1 MPIRDIDEAVARA
14 LEELHGATVAEL
26 RQRWTAVYG
35 RPPRLRSKSDFLRR
49 ALAYEA
55 QAKLLGGLSATTRR
69 RLRRLAEGKPNS
81 ASATRASARLKPGT
95 RLLREWQGE
104 PHHVTVL
111 EEGFEYRGQ
120 RYASL
125 SVIARHITGT
135 RWSGP
140 MFFGLR
146 DGKRHDR

>member
-1 MPIRDIDEAVARA
+1 MQEVDTAVERA
-14 LEELHGATVAEL
+14 LVELQRASGDEL
-26 RQRWTAVYG
+26 RRRWRAIYG
-35 RPPRLRSKSDFLRR
+35 RPPPLRSRPEFLRR

-55 QAKLLGGLSATTRR
+55 QARLLGGLPEATCK
-69 RLRRLAEGKPNS
+69 RLRRLAEGKGDLGHT
-81 ASATRASARLKPGT
+81 ARAAPRLKPGT
-95 RLLREWQGE
+95 RLIREWQGKA
-104 PHHVTVL
+104 HHVTVL
-111 EEGFEYRGQ
+111 DEGFEYQGE

-140 MFFGLR
+140 LFFGLR